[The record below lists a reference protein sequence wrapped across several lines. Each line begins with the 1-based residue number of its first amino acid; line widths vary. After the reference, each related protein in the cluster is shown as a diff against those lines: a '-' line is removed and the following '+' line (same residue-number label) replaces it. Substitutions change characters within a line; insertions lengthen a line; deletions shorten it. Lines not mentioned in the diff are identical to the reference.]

1 MREQKNKHNDKSNIE
16 NIINFSTKDY
26 ILLNDDTCAIMQK
39 NYEQNIEEA
48 VMKWYIDHG
57 YNNISHLLNNNI
69 SEKEKYNKALI
80 LLMNKLY
87 IIIQQKI
94 ILIIFIKVLD

>member
-1 MREQKNKHNDKSNIE
+1 MLS
-16 NIINFSTKDY
+16 
-26 ILLNDDTCAIMQK
+26 DDTCSIMQK

-69 SEKEKYNKALI
+69 SETEK
-80 LLMNKLY
+80 
-87 IIIQQKI
+87 IQ
-94 ILIIFIKVLD
+94 